1 MSASMLL
8 CKYEYDELALAEVIF
23 VITSAVKDVCGK
35 LPTERLFLGK
45 YGRIC
50 LTLDEI
56 IWKIFFSSE
65 LELMELLDGHCDI
78 LALIAYQF
86 EDINVHYCYF
96 HDLTNLRL
104 YITQIIWY
112 CVFPVTHMYITC
124 YVVSTGIIGIMRP
137 LHLHE
142 LLMKLYQL
150 RF

>member
-86 EDINVHYCYF
+86 EDI
-96 HDLTNLRL
+96 
-104 YITQIIWY
+104 
-112 CVFPVTHMYITC
+112 TC